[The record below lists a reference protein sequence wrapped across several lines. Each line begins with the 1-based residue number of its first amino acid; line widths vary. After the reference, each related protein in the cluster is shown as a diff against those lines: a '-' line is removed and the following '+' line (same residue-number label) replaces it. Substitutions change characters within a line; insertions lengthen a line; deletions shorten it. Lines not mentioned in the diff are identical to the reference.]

1 MKRISSGSVMTTE
14 IMIQKVGAGF
24 KDIVFMECA
33 HDELM
38 SKDRYMNIWRSVN
51 DIRVQAGEE
60 GFQRI
65 IKKIE
70 DILADYSE
78 ISVPYKS
85 RAWTVRCCE

>member
-1 MKRISSGSVMTTE
+1 
-14 IMIQKVGAGF
+14 
-24 KDIVFMECA
+24 MECM

-38 SKDRYMNIWRSVN
+38 SKERYMNIWRSVN

-65 IKKIE
+65 LRNIE
-70 DILADYSE
+70 EILKDYSE

-85 RAWTVRCCE
+85 RAWTAQCCR